1 MIAGPCRSIPL
12 RKTRSSFN
20 VTASDSTG
28 GMVVCA
34 ASGTPQS
41 RPGCSSLTEQAQG
54 SPMASSPCDFFPIS
68 HSACLFIT
76 KLTPLPQTSPKSCR
90 SFLVSIHR
98 AERASP
104 VPPVGPVPGPAP
116 DCELCWTSPWFRTSA
131 ITRLWKISLPE
142 LQGGSNASSGD
153 GFAAPSRR
161 EGQAAGLGSR
171 LSAKPTMSHDTP
183 RKMMLMPTSTPM
195 IVSPD
200 IGSSRQII
208 TPRTTSIAP
217 LSNSQPQPSNR

>member
-1 MIAGPCRSIPL
+1 MIAGSCRSIPL
-12 RKTRSSFN
+12 RRTRSSFN
-20 VTASDSTG
+20 VTASDSTEG
-28 GMVVCA
+28 WSCVQHPPRRIQTRLLIAHGACSGVADGIFAMRFLPMSH
-34 ASGTPQS
+34 ASLHNYPTTDRTPKHS
-41 RPGCSSLTEQAQG
+41 R
-54 SPMASSPCDFFPIS
+54 
-68 HSACLFIT
+68 LF
-76 KLTPLPQTSPKSCR
+76 R
-90 SFLVSIHR
+90 VGIHR

-104 VPPVGPVPGPAP
+104 GPPVGPVPGPAP

-131 ITRLWKISLPE
+131 IARLWKISLPE
-142 LQGGSNASSGD
+142 LQGGSTAH
-153 GFAAPSRR
+153 RR
-161 EGQAAGLGSR
+161 VTVLCPELTRGQAVGLGSR